1 MATVRARAIGF
12 APHTRVAAESR
23 GSTGGKIAQAAGVV
37 EGRERAQTGEFR
49 LVHMLQR
56 AHGLSAQQ
64 LTQANARFVRAVKV
78 GVERYDAHA
87 ATGRLIKRRT
97 ALGASGIRWTK
108 HVGRLDIDRMMR
120 QQHVCT
126 GFLRAANISFG
137 RIECAGNTGDL
148 GSGISHG

>member
-56 AHGLSAQQ
+56 AHGSAPSNSLRQ
-64 LTQANARFVRAVKV
+64 TRASCRAVKV

-108 HVGRLDIDRMMR
+108 HVGLP
-120 QQHVCT
+120 
-126 GFLRAANISFG
+126 
-137 RIECAGNTGDL
+137 
-148 GSGISHG
+148 